1 MFYPVYTSVS
11 SNPISFVNSIVI
23 NTDNPGELDD
33 FTDREQING
42 SINMPSNSISFDAS
56 VSTKN
61 INFKNENNEYNID
74 ASGSFS
80 NPSGFVNTLFKQYYD
95 TYITQ
100 VFTKSNRI
108 IKLKAFLPLRILL
121 NYTLADKFIYKGRK
135 HQINSITTNLNTGES
150 EIELLNIVI
159 E

>member
-1 MFYPVYTSVS
+1 MKLSDNYFLIKFISQFVEFNTGLPSLTSPNLPLSSSLEHTISCGTTDIITATAFGGPITNDTTLWS
-11 SNPISFVNSIVI
+11 SNL
-23 NTDNPGELDD
+23 LD
-33 FTDREQING
+33 
-42 SINMPSNSISFDAS
+42 
-56 VSTKN
+56 
-61 INFKNENNEYNID
+61 
-74 ASGSFS
+74 FS

-108 IKLKAFLPLRILL
+108 IKVKAFLPLRILL